1 MKLEPAKI
9 EAHRGDIQAL
19 IGSGLASLRQCDYLL
34 LQVTE
39 AAPARAWIGT
49 LLACGCIRSLA
60 DLGGKHE
67 EGEEGAAGK
76 QGGKGH
82 RLELAVALAFSHAG
96 LSALGVRETVDAPF
110 PSAFR
115 QGMASAV
122 RAQLLGDAPERRW
135 AWGDVSDEAAPHQ
148 RVDLL
153 VAHYRRP
160 GAAAGCGPLEPA
172 ALDRAG
178 LRTVATV
185 ATCPSYIEEHGA
197 PGSGGPAAFEPFG
210 FRDGVAQP
218 VIRGLRPS
226 SSDHGARRLAA
237 GRYEDR
243 VVAAG
248 EFVLGHDNE
257 FGEPAHCPDAQG
269 WQEPPRGATPR
280 PSFGFNGSYL
290 AVRQIRQDVE
300 RLRQF
305 EASHPAPPSA
315 PTVVEKMVGRRRDG
329 SSLVSCPYGPAELD
343 AVRFRVED
351 FDGLQCPRGAHVR
364 RANPRD
370 MLGKDVPSGIAASKL
385 HRLMRRGRVYCGA
398 ERACA
403 AGESTPCGDAVHRE
417 RCGQGLFFMALNAD
431 LDRQFEFIQQRW
443 IASRS
448 FGDLRDEDDP
458 LLGRAGTRSF
468 SMPALPLGRRLEGL
482 DPFTE
487 VIGGGYFFVPS
498 LSALEFMSQPALA
511 ATAANA

>member
-1 MKLEPAKI
+1 MSTEAAKI
-9 EAHRGDIQAL
+9 EDHRGDIQAL
-19 IGSGLASLRQCDYLL
+19 IGSGFASLRQCDYLL

-39 AAPARAWIGT
+39 AALARAWIGT
-49 LLACGCIRSLA
+49 LLASGCIRSLA
-60 DLGGKHE
+60 DLGGKRPE
-67 EGEEGAAGK
+67 DEEGAAGEK
-76 QGGKGH
+76 SEKGGKGN
-82 RLELAVALAFSHAG
+82 RLETAVALAFSYAG
-96 LSALGVRETVDAPF
+96 LSALGVCEAADAPF

-115 QGMASAV
+115 QGMASAA
-122 RAQLLGDAPERRW
+122 RARLLGDPPDGRRT
-135 AWGDVSDEAAPHQ
+135 WGDVSDEAARHQ

-153 VAHYRRP
+153 VAHFRVP
-160 GAAAGCGPLEPA
+160 GAAAACRPLEPA
-172 ALDRAG
+172 VIDRAG
-178 LRTVATV
+178 LRIVATV
-185 ATCPSYIEEHGA
+185 STCPSYIEEHGA
-197 PGSGGPAAFEPFG
+197 PGTGGPAAFEPFG

-218 VIRGLRPS
+218 VIKGLRPS
-226 SSDHGARRLAA
+226 SSDHGARRWVAE
-237 GRYEDR
+237 RYEDR
-243 VVAAG
+243 MVAAG

-257 FGEPAHCPDAQG
+257 FGEPAHCPDAKG
-269 WQEPPRGATPR
+269 WQEPPRSATPR

-290 AVRQIRQDVE
+290 AVRQIRQDAP

-305 EASHPAPPSA
+305 EASHPTPASA
-315 PTVVEKMVGRRRDG
+315 PTIVEKMVGRRRDG
-329 SSLVSCPYGPAELD
+329 RSLVSCPYGPAELD
-343 AVRFRVED
+343 AVRFRVDD

-403 AGESTPCGDAVHRE
+403 ASTLPSCGDAAHRE
-417 RCGQGLFFMALNAD
+417 RCGQGLFFMALGAD

-458 LLGRAGTRSF
+458 LLGHTGTRSF

-482 DPFTE
+482 ESFTE

-498 LSALEFMSQPALA
+498 LSALRFMA
-511 ATAANA
+511 